1 MAFKRIEA
9 AREIARTVGS
19 SRNRVYINADNLMFD
34 LVAMMDAQTRD
45 TAARNDKTSALAKN

>member
-1 MAFKRIEA
+1 MALKRIEA

-19 SRNRVYINADNLMFD
+19 SRNHVYINADNLMFD

-45 TAARNDKTSALAKN
+45 TAARNDMKSALAKN